1 MSTFVATLFLLCAY
15 TIDTQIMVVRMHQ
28 KNNSILAMWLH
39 GVYDGKSV
47 SLHEVTIGCCVER
60 YAVATHGFSLAI
72 VHAL

>member
-1 MSTFVATLFLLCAY
+1 MPILLTHRLWLLGCIRKIIAA
-15 TIDTQIMVVRMHQ
+15 V
-28 KNNSILAMWLH
+28 SILAMWLH